1 MDRSRPSSYEER
13 QKAEVDHSKC
23 LCRMWN
29 KERLDNIQCSRRA
42 VDGNFCKSHTTKIS
56 EHGSWWLGIVTEPRP
71 EKAMGPPSKPVDKQ
85 VHHEWYDQV
94 KDKPKKSKKTPKQV
108 KKEKTPKEGE
118 EKTPKQVKKEKTPKV
133 EKPKPK
139 KRGLPKKE
147 KKVSSKDEQENNY
160 KIIKSVVVNMVD
172 TLINEEIDSVIDSD
186 SYIDVAGGVGLNIE
200 YVRTDDYEYVEDLFG
215 SEDEDESLEIDL
227 PHLNEDIELDDEEST
242 GDDDEKTEEFEIE
255 GITYLRLLN
264 DDMIIDPKKGYQMCL
279 LKDGKFEE
287 FFDDDALKIHKKNK
301 KKKKKKENK

>member
-29 KERLDNIQCSRRA
+29 KERLDNIQCSRRS
-42 VDGNFCKSHTTKIS
+42 VDGDFCKSHATKIS
-56 EHGSWWLGIVTEPRP
+56 EYGSWWLGIVTEPRP

-94 KDKPKKSKKTPKQV
+94 KKKPKKLQKTPNQVKKEKTPKENDETPKQV
-108 KKEKTPKEGE
+108 KKEKTPK
-118 EKTPKQVKKEKTPKV
+118 QV
-133 EKPKPK
+133 EKPKQK

-147 KKVSSKDEQENNY
+147 KKSPDEEEKEQN
-160 KIIKSVVVNMVD
+160 KTIKSVIDDMVK
-172 TLINEEIDSVIDSD
+172 TLINEGIDSVIDSD
-186 SYIDVAGGVGLNIE
+186 PDIKIAGGVGLTIE
-200 YVRTDDYEYVEDLFG
+200 PVRIDDYEYVEDLFG
-215 SEDEDESLEIDL
+215 SEDEDESPDLDL
-227 PHLNEDIELDDEEST
+227 PHLNEDIELDEEST

-279 LKDGKFEE
+279 LKDGKFVE
-287 FFDDDALKIHKKNK
+287 FFDDDALKIHKKKK
-301 KKKKKKENK
+301 KKKKKKENKNK

>member
-23 LCRMWN
+23 LCRRWN

-118 EKTPKQVKKEKTPKV
+118 EKRLRLKNQNQKSVGFLK
-133 EKPKPK
+133 K
-139 KRGLPKKE
+139 KRK
-147 KKVSSKDEQENNY
+147 
-160 KIIKSVVVNMVD
+160 
-172 TLINEEIDSVIDSD
+172 
-186 SYIDVAGGVGLNIE
+186 
-200 YVRTDDYEYVEDLFG
+200 
-215 SEDEDESLEIDL
+215 
-227 PHLNEDIELDDEEST
+227 
-242 GDDDEKTEEFEIE
+242 
-255 GITYLRLLN
+255 
-264 DDMIIDPKKGYQMCL
+264 CL
-279 LKDGKFEE
+279 LKMNRR
-287 FFDDDALKIHKKNK
+287 ITIR
-301 KKKKKKENK
+301 